1 MRLEL
6 IVLLPYYIRVN
17 RANKFNL
24 GGIPNLKKNDPKTTL
39 GLCALAF
46 IFLGVACGG
55 AETTEVQTS
64 TPTAPSPTAETRVPE
79 QDIAGDY
86 SVTGTNEGG
95 GGEYRGDLR
104 IAKREGVY
112 QFTWVSGP
120 NTYDGVG
127 VRTGDKLAVSF
138 TDGAN
143 GKGCGVV
150 LYSIA
155 GDGSLDGKVGYWGM
169 NEEAK
174 ETAKRTSGSGLE
186 GSYDISGSN
195 PNGSSYK
202 GKLSVSKQASGYTFS
217 WDAGTVTKGFGVRD
231 GNTGA
236 VGIGG
241 SQCAFV
247 SYRIGPDGTLD
258 GRWGSPGTT
267 TVGTEIAKKK

>member
-1 MRLEL
+1 M
-6 IVLLPYYIRVN
+6 
-17 RANKFNL
+17 
-24 GGIPNLKKNDPKTTL
+24 KKNDPKTTL
-39 GLCALAF
+39 GLCALAM

-55 AETTEVQTS
+55 AEKTEVPTA
-64 TPTAPSPTAETRVPE
+64 TPTATPAAPNPTAETRVTE
-79 QDIAGDY
+79 QDIAGSY

-127 VRTGDKLAVSF
+127 VRTGDKVAVSF
-138 TDGAN
+138 TEGSN

-155 GDGSLDGKVGYWGM
+155 GDGSLDGKVGYWGV
-169 NEEAK
+169 NEAAK
-174 ETAKRTSGSGLE
+174 ETAKRSSGSDLE
-186 GSYDISGSN
+186 GSYDITGSN
-195 PNGSSYK
+195 PDGSSYT
-202 GKLSVSKQASGYTFS
+202 GKLSVTKQGGGYTFS
-217 WDAGTVTKGFGVRD
+217 WDAGTVSKGFGVRD
-231 GNTGA
+231 GNTVA

-247 SYRIGPDGTLD
+247 SYRVGTDGTLD
-258 GRWGSPGTT
+258 GRWGSPGST
-267 TVGTEIAKKK
+267 TVGTEIAKRK